1 MDDTHPHLVVGE
13 LLQRCLHGLHAALHI
28 GLDDEVQI
36 LHLACLDLAEQILQG
51 HLAHRGVG
59 SGLFLCLALLHQL
72 TGQLFVGHGVEGGA
86 GGGSLRKT
94 RNLHGHGGTGG
105 GDLLALVA
113 DHGPDTAYGGAGDDN
128 VALVQRAVLHQQ
140 RCHGAAALVQP
151 RLDDRA
157 LGGAVGVGL
166 QLAYLSS
173 EGQHFQ
179 QIVHTHTGLGRD
191 GTHNGLAAPLLA
203 HQAVLGELLLDALG
217 VGLGLIHLVD
227 GHDDGDFG
235 GLGVVDGFNGLGH
248 DAVLSGHH
256 QNGDIRHHG
265 AAGTHGGKGLVAR
278 SIQEGDGLAVDH
290 HLIGTD
296 VLGDAAGFAAG
307 HMGVAD
313 IVQQTGLAVVHM
325 AHDHHNGGTGHQI
338 LGLVLV
344 VVDELFLDGDHH
356 FLFHLAAHFLSD
368 NGGGIIIDHLA
379 QGGHDAVFHQA
390 LDHLCAGFLHAA
402 CQLTHAD
409 LVGDLHG
416 NGGLLDDLQ
425 LQAAQTVCLLLL
437 ALVADEIVVPPLLAV
452 AELLPALGMLLVPA
466 PARTAV
472 GHVLQLL
479 VVLGEIDVGSLA
491 GIHHLGL
498 GHPAHRLGGLLMGR
512 LRLRLFLGRLRLGGG
527 RDPGGLLLRFSLLFR
542 DRLRLLVGGGLHAL
556 RKDHLNAG
564 HRVVLGQ
571 ILEDQRQLAILQH
584 LHMIFWGLRILG
596 QDLRDLLGGQAEVL
610 CHLMHPVFVPDISQ
624 IKPPP
629 SL

>member
-1 MDDTHPHLVVGE
+1 MDDPHAHLVVGE
-13 LLQRCLHGLHAALHI
+13 LLQRCLHGFHATLHV

-36 LHLACLDLAEQILQG
+36 LHFARLDLAEQILQR
-51 HLAHRGVG
+51 HLAHGGVG
-59 SGLFLCLALLHQL
+59 FGLLLGLALLHQF
-72 TGQLFVGHGVEGGA
+72 TSQLFVGHGVEGGA
-86 GGGSLRKT
+86 GRGRLTQT
-94 RNLHGHGGTGG
+94 RDLHGHGGACG
-105 GDLLALVA
+105 GDFLPLVA
-113 DHGPDTAYGGAGDDN
+113 DHGAHTTHAGTGDDD
-128 VALVQRAVLHQQ
+128 VALMQRAVLHQEGG
-140 RCHGAAALVQP
+140 HGAAPLVQP
-151 RLDDRA
+151 RLNDRA
-157 LGGAVGVGL
+157 LCGAVGVGL
-166 QLAYLSS
+166 QLAHLGG
-173 EGQHFQ
+173 EGEHFQ
-179 QIVHTHTGLGRD
+179 QVLHAHAGFGGD
-191 GTHNGLAAPLLA
+191 GAHNGVAAPVLA
-203 HQAVLGELLLDALG
+203 HQAVLRELLLDALG
-217 VGLGLIHLVD
+217 VGLGFIHFVD
-227 GHDDGDFG
+227 GHDNGDACR
-235 GLGVVDGFNGLGH
+235 LGVVNGLNRLGH
-248 DAVLSGHH
+248 NAVVRGHH
-256 QNGDIRHHG
+256 QNGDVRDHG
-265 AAGTHGGKGLVAR
+265 AAGAHGGEGLVTR
-278 SIQEGDGLAVDH
+278 GIQEGDGLAVYH
-290 HLIGTD
+290 HLVSAD
-296 VLGDAAGFAAG
+296 VLGNAAGLAAG

-313 IVQQTGLAVVHM
+313 VVQQTGLAVVNVT
-325 AHDHHNGGTGHQI
+325 HDHHHGGAGHQI

-344 VVDELFLDGDHH
+344 VVNELFLDGDHH
-356 FLFHLAAHFLSD
+356 FLFHLAAHFLGD
-368 NGGGIIIDHLA
+368 DGGGIIIDHLA

-452 AELLPALGMLLVPA
+452 AELLPALGMLLIAA

-556 RKDHLNAG
+556 RKDHVNAG

-571 ILEDQRQLAILQH
+571 ILEYQRQLAILQH